1 MLQDIRENAQGT
13 IAKIII
19 GLLIVSLSIWGMD
32 AIIGGFSGEPEV
44 ATVNGEDITEREF
57 LRLVQLESQR
67 RLSQMETPDPSL
79 LNEDQIR
86 KDVLES
92 LIQESVLTQD
102 AANQGLALSDADID
116 SLITQMP
123 QFQVDGKFNRDR
135 FVATVRNMGMGVGEF
150 REAMRKQYVVNQ
162 IRAGI
167 VQSGISSQE
176 NAAQLLQI
184 QNQTRDFR
192 VLTIPAS
199 VVADQVE
206 VTDAEVEAFYEDNA
220 SAFQQPEQV
229 DAAYIALSLGSLADS
244 TEVTDEELQA
254 YYEERSD
261 DLAREERRASHIL
274 IEDGADASET
284 MATIQ
289 ERLAAGESFA
299 ALAEEYSIDTVS
311 AEEGGDLGYAGRG
324 VYDEAF
330 EDALFALEEGEVSE
344 PVNTSFGVHLIKLE
358 DVRRSEVPPLAEL
371 EEQLRSELA
380 RDKAEARF
388 AEVRSQLADSAYAAD
403 DLAGPAEELGLEVRE
418 ISGVTRDGGQAPFD
432 HAGLVRQLFSDD
444 VLNGGYN
451 TELIDVGDNLS
462 VVARVREYRE
472 AQQLPLA
479 EVRDQIRERLVAQET
494 REALAARAEAVIASL
509 EQGKSSENIEAGEW
523 QSYEAQGR
531 NAGDVAPAV
540 MRTAFSLPRPEE
552 GAATYGNTVTAQQ
565 AAVVALD
572 AVNAGDA
579 DRDGQEF
586 EQLRQFLASLEG
598 QREYAA
604 YQQYLRD
611 QAEVE
616 RP

>member
-44 ATVNGEDITEREF
+44 ATVNGVDITEREF

-67 RLSQMETPDPSL
+67 RLSQMEAPDPSL

-102 AANQGLALSDADID
+102 AANQDLALSDADID
-116 SLITQMP
+116 ALITRMP

-150 REAMRKQYVVNQ
+150 REAMRKQYVINQ

-167 VQSGISSQE
+167 VQSGISTRE
-176 NAAQLLQI
+176 NASLLMQI

-199 VVADQVE
+199 AVADQVD
-206 VTDAEVEAFYEDNA
+206 VTDAEITAFYEQNA
-220 SAFQQPEQV
+220 GSFQQPEQV
-229 DAAYIALSLGSLADS
+229 DATYIALSPGSLADS
-244 TEVTDEELQA
+244 IEVTDEELQA
-254 YYEERSD
+254 YYEERAD

-274 IEDGADASET
+274 IEDGGNSAEI

-311 AEEGGDLGYAGRG
+311 AQEGGDLGYAGRG
-324 VYDEAF
+324 VYDKAF
-330 EDALFALEEGEVSE
+330 EEALFGLEEGGVSG
-344 PVNTSFGVHLIKLE
+344 PVETSFGVHLIKLE

-371 EEQLRSELA
+371 EEQLRNELA
-380 RDKAEARF
+380 RDKAQKRF

-418 ISGVTRDGGQAPFD
+418 ISGITRDGGPAPFD
-432 HAGLVRQLFSDD
+432 HAGLVRQLYSDD

-462 VVARVREYRE
+462 VVARVREHRE

-494 REALAARAEAVIASL
+494 REALAERADAIIASL
-509 EQGKSSENIEAGEW
+509 EQGAPAADIEALQW

-531 NAGDVAPAV
+531 NAGGIAPAV
-540 MRTAFSLPRPEE
+540 MQTAFSLPRPNE
-552 GAATYGNTVTAQQ
+552 GAASYGSTVSADQ
-565 AAVVALD
+565 AVVVALD
-572 AVNAGDA
+572 AVNAGDVN
-579 DRDGQEF
+579 RDGQEF

-598 QREYAA
+598 QREYTA

-611 QAEVE
+611 QAEIE